1 MNKKIV
7 LGILLG
13 IALII
18 VSVYN
23 IDFHETIAHIKAV
36 DPEPAGLSLFFI
48 VFMQVLRSYRWGVI
62 LEPLEKVKHL
72 SVFAVTNVGFL
83 AICTIPARLGELA
96 RPYLISQISPIR
108 MSSALGTIVAERA
121 LDSLAILVI
130 TVCVI
135 MLHDLPPW
143 MLKSAIAFF
152 ILSAL
157 LVCFMVFVIV
167 RQEAALKVIERLA
180 GLFPDRVAKI
190 IKNMVGH
197 FIKGIEVIADVRRLA
212 YLLILS
218 AAVWL
223 VDVGAIYALLIACGF
238 HLPVLAPF
246 IVMIVLVAG
255 IALPTAP
262 GFIGNWHFACI
273 LALGLFGIAKAQ
285 ALSFA
290 LVYHFLS
297 VAVVIVLGVVSLPFA
312 KFSLAGMTKKISDE
326 GQTTNR

>member
-1 MNKKIV
+1 MNKKLL

-18 VSVYN
+18 ISIAN
-23 IDFHETIAHIKAV
+23 IDFHETIAHMKDV
-36 DPEPAGLSLFFI
+36 QPGPAGLSLFFI

-62 LEPLEKVKHL
+62 LEPLGKINPL

-83 AICTIPARLGELA
+83 AICAIPARLGELA
-96 RPYLISQISPIR
+96 RPYLISQMSPIR
-108 MSSALGTIVAERA
+108 MSSALGTIIAERA

-135 MLHDLPPW
+135 ILHDLPPW
-143 MLKSAIAFF
+143 MVRTAIAFF

-157 LVCFMVFVIV
+157 LICFMIFIIV
-167 RQEAALKVIERLA
+167 RREAALKIIERLA

-190 IKNMVGH
+190 IKNMVHH
-197 FIKGIEVIADVRRLA
+197 FIDGIEVIADVRRLA

-223 VDVGAIYALLIACGF
+223 VDVGAIYALLIAFGF
-238 HLPVLAPF
+238 HLPALAPF

-273 LALGLFGIAKAQ
+273 LALSLFGIAKVQ

-297 VAVVIVLGVVSLPFA
+297 VAVVIVLGVLSLPFG
-312 KFSLAGMTKKISDE
+312 KFSLTGMTKKVSDE
-326 GQTTNR
+326 GQSTKR